1 MLSYEPN
8 NCKTRWLGYFDL
20 LGTSELIRAGK
31 ATTVFLAYQ
40 DALKELGEWQGRHA
54 EVNHAWFSDTF
65 ILFTEDDSI
74 ESFGAIERVCRWFV
88 SSLLL
93 RQIPVRG
100 SMSCGKLY
108 VDHSNSIYL
117 GRALL
122 EAYEWGEC
130 QDWIGFLL
138 CPSSITKLTDLKL
151 PVSERLHYVQCEIP
165 LKNKEASPG
174 MRACSWIWA
183 RLHRWIKNKKASPNM
198 RACVL
203 GNWLPKNRQEVLLA
217 NFEQMKA
224 GQSDHRVRKKYDR
237 TIEFILK
244 HKRKPIGNR

>member
-1 MLSYEPN
+1 MLSYEPD

-20 LGTSELIRAGK
+20 LGTSELIRTGK

-65 ILFTEDDSI
+65 ILFTEDDSV

-100 SMSCGKLY
+100 SMSCGELY

-117 GRALL
+117 GLALL

-165 LKNKEASPG
+165 LKNKE
-174 MRACSWIWA
+174 
-183 RLHRWIKNKKASPNM
+183 ASPNM

>member
-1 MLSYEPN
+1 MINEGHKVLSYEPD

-20 LGTSELIRAGK
+20 LGTSELIKTDK
-31 ATTVFLAYQ
+31 ATAVFLAYQ
-40 DALKELGEWQGRHA
+40 DALKELHKWRERHA
-54 EVNHAWFSDTF
+54 KVNYAWFSDTF
-65 ILFTEDDSI
+65 ILFTEDDSV

-100 SMSCGKLY
+100 SMSWGELY

-138 CPSSITKLTDLKL
+138 CQSSITKLTDLKL
-151 PVSERLHYVQCEIP
+151 LVSVRQHYVQSEIP
-165 LKNKEASPG
+165 LKNK
-174 MRACSWIWA
+174 
-183 RLHRWIKNKKASPNM
+183 KASQNM
-198 RACVL
+198 SACVL
-203 GNWLPKNRQEVLLA
+203 GNWLPKRHQEALLA
-217 NFEQMKA
+217 NFEQMKD
-224 GQSDHRVRKKYDR
+224 GQSDPRVRKKYDR
-237 TIEFILK
+237 TVEFILK
-244 HKRKPIGNR
+244 HKRKPIGNH